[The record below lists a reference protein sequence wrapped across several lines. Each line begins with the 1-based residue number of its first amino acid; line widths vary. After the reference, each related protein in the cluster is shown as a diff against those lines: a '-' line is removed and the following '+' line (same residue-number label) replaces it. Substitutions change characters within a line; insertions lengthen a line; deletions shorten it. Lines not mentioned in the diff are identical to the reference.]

1 MDRPPER
8 LAEVG
13 RMLKRRVT
21 VEEAIAIMA
30 PLDRP
35 PPPQKRKKG
44 KLPAT
49 APAPPAG
56 DGPHARAIR
65 ELAAVMQ
72 PGDELW
78 HYDSDP
84 EDWQHL
90 CGEMGFAVVRGGQ
103 VVAFDMHL
111 MN

>member
-1 MDRPPER
+1 MDMPLER
-8 LAEVG
+8 LAGVG

-30 PLDRP
+30 PFDRP
-35 PPPQKRKKG
+35 PPPKKRKRG
-44 KLPAT
+44 KPQPEPSAM
-49 APAPPAG
+49 PPG
-56 DGPHARAIR
+56 DGPHARSIR
-65 ELAAVMQ
+65 ELAAGMQ

-90 CGEMGFAVVRGGQ
+90 CGEMGFAVVRAGL

>member
-1 MDRPPER
+1 MDTLSEQFTG
-8 LAEVG
+8 VG

-21 VEEAIAIMA
+21 VDEAIAIMA
-30 PLDRP
+30 PFDRP
-35 PPPQKRKKG
+35 PKPKKRKRG
-44 KLPAT
+44 EALA
-49 APAPPAG
+49 APLA
-56 DGPHARAIR
+56 PHARSIR
-65 ELAAVMQ
+65 ALAAEMQ

-90 CGEMGFAVVRGGQ
+90 CGEMGFAVVRGGR
-103 VVAFDMHL
+103 VVASEMHL